1 MTSMRSCRMN
11 CHAKTNHPSIPNIM
25 EQTLSK
31 DVQEKLDMI
40 NWEALK
46 DKYGVSRDSFN
57 NNPQLAS
64 QLAYGQMTDLVF
76 ASKEDFSGLLSLRAS
91 LDTSGDKP
99 EMKVKVFTME
109 KEKSEKDTLFIY
121 RQPITSDAVKKA
133 LFEKGKWQGP
143 DGREMSGYL
152 NANGGRPITLNIDGK
167 RQQFLVSLHHPTNR
181 VVAMSLDSVRSYFYD
196 KDNNLRGRGMY
207 GVPFTEEQVKG
218 LIEGNAVVHSGIRKD
233 GESFSCC
240 VQFDAA
246 KREPTVS
253 HPSWL
258 KQAQKA
264 GAEIAPKQKQEV
276 QEKAAQQQKT
286 SQEQGQKKSGGLKK

>member
-1 MTSMRSCRMN
+1 
-11 CHAKTNHPSIPNIM
+11 M

-40 NWEALK
+40 NWESLK
-46 DKYGVSRDSFN
+46 DKYGISRDSFY

-64 QLAYGQMTDLVF
+64 QLVYGQMTDLVF
-76 ASKEDFSGLLSLRAS
+76 ASKDDFSGLLSLRATM
-91 LDTSGDKP
+91 DTSGEKP

-109 KEKSEKDTLFIY
+109 KEKSEKDTLFLY
-121 RQPITSDAVKKA
+121 RQPITSEPVKKA
-133 LFEKGKWQGP
+133 LFERGKWQGP
-143 DGREMSGYL
+143 DGKEMSGYL

-167 RQQFLVSLHHPTNR
+167 KQQFLVSMHHPTNR
-181 VVAMSLDSVRSYFYD
+181 VVGISLDSVRAYFYD
-196 KDNNLRGRGMY
+196 KDNNLRGKGMY

-218 LIEGNAVVHSGIRKD
+218 LMEGNAVVHSGMRKD

-264 GAEIAPKQKQEV
+264 GAEVSPKQRQE
-276 QEKAAQQQKT
+276 EKAAQQQKT
-286 SQEQGQKKSGGLKK
+286 AQEQGQKKSGGLKK

>member
-1 MTSMRSCRMN
+1 
-11 CHAKTNHPSIPNIM
+11 M
-25 EQTLSK
+25 ETTLSK

-40 NWEALK
+40 NWDSLK
-46 DKYGVSRDSFN
+46 DKYGISRDTFY
-57 NNPQLAS
+57 NNPYLAS

-76 ASKEDFSGLLSLRAS
+76 ASKEDFSGLLSLRANM
-91 LDTSGDKP
+91 DTSGEKP
-99 EMKVKVFTME
+99 EMKVRAFTME
-109 KEKSEKDTLFIY
+109 KPKTMADTLY
-121 RQPITSDAVKKA
+121 LYKQPITSEAVKEA
-133 LFEKGKWQGP
+133 LLEKGEWLGP
-143 DGREMSGYL
+143 DGKKMHGHL

-181 VVAMSLDSVRSYFYD
+181 VVGMSLDSVRSYFYD

-207 GVPFTEEQVKG
+207 GVPFSEEQVKG
-218 LIEGNAVVHSGIRKD
+218 LIEGNAVVHSGLRKD

-246 KREPTVS
+246 KREPVIS

-264 GAEIAPKQKQEV
+264 GAEIAPKQRQE
-276 QEKAAQQQKT
+276 QQQKE

>member
-1 MTSMRSCRMN
+1 
-11 CHAKTNHPSIPNIM
+11 M

-40 NWEALK
+40 NWDSLK
-46 DKYGVSRDSFN
+46 DKYGISRDLFYNS
-57 NNPQLAS
+57 PQLAS
-64 QLAYGQMTDLVF
+64 QLVYGQMTDLVY
-76 ASKEDFSGLLSLRAS
+76 ASKEDFSGLLSLRATM
-91 LDTSGDKP
+91 DTSGEKP

-109 KEKSEKDTLFIY
+109 KEKSEKDALYLY
-121 RQPITSDAVKKA
+121 RQPITSEAVKEA
-133 LFEKGKWQGP
+133 LFEKGEWLGP
-143 DGREMSGYL
+143 DGKKMHGHL
-152 NANGGRPITLNIDGK
+152 NANGGRPITLNLDGK

-181 VVAMSLDSVRSYFYD
+181 IVGISLDSVKSYFYD

-218 LIEGNAVVHSGIRKD
+218 MMEGNAVVHSGLRKD

-246 KREPTVS
+246 KREPTIS

-258 KQAQKA
+258 KQAQRA
-264 GAEIAPKQKQEV
+264 GAEISPKQRQEQ
-276 QEKAAQQQKT
+276 QEKVVQQQKA

>member
-1 MTSMRSCRMN
+1 
-11 CHAKTNHPSIPNIM
+11 M
-25 EQTLSK
+25 ETTLSK

-40 NWEALK
+40 NWDSLK
-46 DKYGVSRDSFN
+46 DKYGISRDTFY
-57 NNPQLAS
+57 NNPHLAS

-76 ASKEDFSGLLSLRAS
+76 ASKEDFSGLLSLRANM
-91 LDTSGDKP
+91 DTSGEKP
-99 EMKVKVFTME
+99 EMKVRAFTME
-109 KEKSEKDTLFIY
+109 KPKTMADTLY
-121 RQPITSDAVKKA
+121 LYKQPITSEAVKEA
-133 LFEKGKWQGP
+133 LLEKGEWLGP
-143 DGREMSGYL
+143 DGKKMHGHL

-181 VVAMSLDSVRSYFYD
+181 VVGMSLDSVRSYFYD

-218 LIEGNAVVHSGIRKD
+218 LIEGNAVVHSGLRKD

-246 KREPTVS
+246 KREPAIS

-264 GAEIAPKQKQEV
+264 GAEIAPKQRQEQ
-276 QEKAAQQQKT
+276 QEKAAQQQKA
-286 SQEQGQKKSGGLKK
+286 SQEQGQKKSGGMKK

>member
-1 MTSMRSCRMN
+1 
-11 CHAKTNHPSIPNIM
+11 M

-46 DKYGVSRDSFN
+46 DKYGVSRDSFY

-133 LFEKGKWQGP
+133 LVEKGKWQGP

-152 NANGGRPITLNIDGK
+152 NANGGRPLTLNIDGK

>member
-1 MTSMRSCRMN
+1 
-11 CHAKTNHPSIPNIM
+11 M
-25 EQTLSK
+25 ETTLSK

-40 NWEALK
+40 NWDSLK
-46 DKYGVSRDSFN
+46 DKYGISRDTFYT
-57 NNPQLAS
+57 NPHLAS
-64 QLAYGQMTDLVF
+64 QLAYGQMTDLVL
-76 ASKEDFSGLLSLRAS
+76 ASKEDFSGLLSLRANM
-91 LDTSGDKP
+91 DTSGEKP
-99 EMKVKVFTME
+99 EMKVRAFTME
-109 KEKSEKDTLFIY
+109 KPKTMADTLY
-121 RQPITSDAVKKA
+121 LYKQPITSEAVKEA
-133 LFEKGKWQGP
+133 LLEKGEWLGP
-143 DGREMSGYL
+143 DGKKMHGHL

-181 VVAMSLDSVRSYFYD
+181 VVGMSLDSVRSYFYD

-207 GVPFTEEQVKG
+207 GVPFSEEQVKG
-218 LIEGNAVVHSGIRKD
+218 LIEGNAVVHSGLRKD

-246 KREPTVS
+246 KREPAIS

-264 GAEIAPKQKQEV
+264 GAEIAPKQRQEQ
-276 QEKAAQQQKT
+276 QEIAVQQQKA

>member
-1 MTSMRSCRMN
+1 
-11 CHAKTNHPSIPNIM
+11 M
-25 EQTLSK
+25 ETTLSK

-40 NWEALK
+40 NWDSLK
-46 DKYGVSRDSFN
+46 DKYGISRDSFYT
-57 NNPQLAS
+57 NPHLAS

-76 ASKEDFSGLLSLRAS
+76 AGKDDFSGMLSLRANM
-91 LDTSGDKP
+91 DTSGEKP

-109 KEKSEKDTLFIY
+109 KTKTMADTLYLY
-121 RQPITSDAVKKA
+121 RQPITSEKVKEA
-133 LFEKGKWQGP
+133 LLATGEWLGP
-143 DGREMSGYL
+143 DGKKMGGHL
-152 NANGGRPITLNIDGK
+152 NANGGRPIALNIDGK

-181 VVAMSLDSVRSYFYD
+181 VVGMSLDSVRSYFYD

-207 GVPFTEEQVKG
+207 GVPFSEEQVKG
-218 LIEGNAVVHSGIRKD
+218 LIEGNAVVHSGLRKD

-246 KREPTVS
+246 KREPAIS

-264 GAEIAPKQKQEV
+264 GAEIAPKQRQEQ
-276 QEKAAQQQKT
+276 QEKAAQQQKA

>member
-1 MTSMRSCRMN
+1 
-11 CHAKTNHPSIPNIM
+11 M
-25 EQTLSK
+25 ETTLSK

-40 NWEALK
+40 NWDSRK
-46 DKYGVSRDSFN
+46 DKYGISRDTFY
-57 NNPQLAS
+57 NNPHLAS

-76 ASKEDFSGLLSLRAS
+76 ASKEDFSGLLSLRANM
-91 LDTSGDKP
+91 DTSGEKP
-99 EMKVKVFTME
+99 EMKVRAFTME
-109 KEKSEKDTLFIY
+109 KPKTMADTLY
-121 RQPITSDAVKKA
+121 LYKQPITSEAVKEA
-133 LFEKGKWQGP
+133 LLEKGEWLGP
-143 DGREMSGYL
+143 DGKKMHGHL

-181 VVAMSLDSVRSYFYD
+181 VVGMSLDSVRSYFYD

-207 GVPFTEEQVKG
+207 GVPFSEEQVKG
-218 LIEGNAVVHSGIRKD
+218 LIEGNAVVHSGLRKD

-246 KREPTVS
+246 KREPAIS

-264 GAEIAPKQKQEV
+264 GAEIAPKQRQEQ
-276 QEKAAQQQKT
+276 QEKAAQQQKA
-286 SQEQGQKKSGGLKK
+286 SQEQGQKKSGGMKK

>member
-1 MTSMRSCRMN
+1 
-11 CHAKTNHPSIPNIM
+11 M

-40 NWEALK
+40 NWDSLK
-46 DKYGVSRDSFN
+46 EKYGISRDSFYT
-57 NNPQLAS
+57 NPHLAS

-76 ASKEDFSGLLSLRAS
+76 AGKEDFSGMLSLRAY
-91 LDTSGDKP
+91 LDTSGEKP

-109 KEKSEKDTLFIY
+109 KEKSEKDAIYLF
-121 RQPITSDAVKKA
+121 RQSITSEAVKKA
-133 LFEKGKWQGP
+133 LFETGEWFGP
-143 DGREMSGYL
+143 DGKKMGGHL

-181 VVAMSLDSVRSYFYD
+181 VVGMSLDSVRSYFYD

-218 LIEGNAVVHSGIRKD
+218 LIEGNAVVHSGLRKD

-246 KREPTVS
+246 KREPTIS

-264 GAEIAPKQKQEV
+264 GAEMTPKQRQEQ
-276 QEKAAQQQKT
+276 QEKAAQQQKA
-286 SQEQGQKKSGGLKK
+286 SQEQGQKKSGGLRK

>member
-1 MTSMRSCRMN
+1 
-11 CHAKTNHPSIPNIM
+11 M
-25 EQTLSK
+25 ETTLSK

-40 NWEALK
+40 NWDSLK
-46 DKYGVSRDSFN
+46 DKYGISRDTFY
-57 NNPQLAS
+57 NNPHLAS

-76 ASKEDFSGLLSLRAS
+76 ASKEDFSGLLSLRANM
-91 LDTSGDKP
+91 DTSGEKP
-99 EMKVKVFTME
+99 EMKVRAFTME
-109 KEKSEKDTLFIY
+109 KPKTMADTLY
-121 RQPITSDAVKKA
+121 LYKQPITSEAVKEA
-133 LFEKGKWQGP
+133 LLEKGEWLGP
-143 DGREMSGYL
+143 DGKKMHGHL

-181 VVAMSLDSVRSYFYD
+181 VVGMSLDSVRSYFYD

-207 GVPFTEEQVKG
+207 GVPFSEEQVKG
-218 LIEGNAVVHSGIRKD
+218 LIEGNAVVHSGLRKD

-246 KREPTVS
+246 KREPAIS

-264 GAEIAPKQKQEV
+264 GAEIAPKQKQEQ
-276 QEKAAQQQKT
+276 QEKAAQQQKA

>member
-1 MTSMRSCRMN
+1 
-11 CHAKTNHPSIPNIM
+11 M
-25 EQTLSK
+25 ETTLSK

-40 NWEALK
+40 NWDSLK
-46 DKYGVSRDSFN
+46 DKYGISRDTFY
-57 NNPQLAS
+57 NNPHLAS

-76 ASKEDFSGLLSLRAS
+76 ASKEDFSGLLSLRANM
-91 LDTSGDKP
+91 DTSGEKP
-99 EMKVKVFTME
+99 EMKVRAFTME
-109 KEKSEKDTLFIY
+109 KPKTMADTLY
-121 RQPITSDAVKKA
+121 LYKQPITSEAVKEA
-133 LFEKGKWQGP
+133 LLEKGEWLGP
-143 DGREMSGYL
+143 DGKKMHGHL

-181 VVAMSLDSVRSYFYD
+181 VVGMSLDSVRSFFYD

-207 GVPFTEEQVKG
+207 GVPFSEEQVKG
-218 LIEGNAVVHSGIRKD
+218 LIEGNAVVHSGLRKD

-246 KREPTVS
+246 KREPAIS

-264 GAEIAPKQKQEV
+264 GAEIAPKQRQEQ
-276 QEKAAQQQKT
+276 QEKAVQQQKA

>member
-1 MTSMRSCRMN
+1 
-11 CHAKTNHPSIPNIM
+11 M

-91 LDTSGDKP
+91 LDTSGGKP

-152 NANGGRPITLNIDGK
+152 NANGGRPITLNIDEK

>member
-1 MTSMRSCRMN
+1 
-11 CHAKTNHPSIPNIM
+11 M
-25 EQTLSK
+25 EQPLSK
-31 DVQEKLDMI
+31 AVQEKLDMI

-207 GVPFTEEQVKG
+207 GVQFTEEQVKG

>member
-1 MTSMRSCRMN
+1 
-11 CHAKTNHPSIPNIM
+11 M
-25 EQTLSK
+25 ETTLSK

-40 NWEALK
+40 NWDSLK
-46 DKYGVSRDSFN
+46 DKYGISRDTFY
-57 NNPQLAS
+57 NNPHLAS

-76 ASKEDFSGLLSLRAS
+76 ASKEDFSGLLSLRANM
-91 LDTSGDKP
+91 DTSGEKP
-99 EMKVKVFTME
+99 EMKVRAFTME
-109 KEKSEKDTLFIY
+109 KPKTMADTLY
-121 RQPITSDAVKKA
+121 LYKQPITSEAVKEA
-133 LFEKGKWQGP
+133 LLEKGEWLGP
-143 DGREMSGYL
+143 DGKKMHGHL

-181 VVAMSLDSVRSYFYD
+181 VVGMSLDSVRSYFYD

-218 LIEGNAVVHSGIRKD
+218 LIEGNAVVHSGLRKD

-246 KREPTVS
+246 KREPAIS

-264 GAEIAPKQKQEV
+264 GAEIAPKQRQEQ
-276 QEKAAQQQKT
+276 QEKAAQQQKA

>member
-1 MTSMRSCRMN
+1 
-11 CHAKTNHPSIPNIM
+11 M
-25 EQTLSK
+25 ETTLSK

-40 NWEALK
+40 NWDSLK
-46 DKYGVSRDSFN
+46 DKYGISRDTFY
-57 NNPQLAS
+57 NNPHLAS

-76 ASKEDFSGLLSLRAS
+76 ASKEDFSGLLSLRANM
-91 LDTSGDKP
+91 DTSGEKP
-99 EMKVKVFTME
+99 EMKVRAFTME
-109 KEKSEKDTLFIY
+109 KPKTMADTLY
-121 RQPITSDAVKKA
+121 LYKQPITSEAVKEA
-133 LFEKGKWQGP
+133 LLEKGEWLGP
-143 DGREMSGYL
+143 DGKKMHGHL

-181 VVAMSLDSVRSYFYD
+181 VVGMSLDSVRSYFYD

-207 GVPFTEEQVKG
+207 GVPFSEEQVKG
-218 LIEGNAVVHSGIRKD
+218 LIEGNAVIHSGLRKD

-246 KREPTVS
+246 KREPAIS

-264 GAEIAPKQKQEV
+264 GAEIAPKQRQEQ
-276 QEKAAQQQKT
+276 QEKAAQQQKA

>member
-1 MTSMRSCRMN
+1 
-11 CHAKTNHPSIPNIM
+11 M

-40 NWEALK
+40 NWDSLK
-46 DKYGVSRDSFN
+46 DKYGISRDSFY
-57 NNPQLAS
+57 NNPHLAS

-76 ASKEDFSGLLSLRAS
+76 AAKEDFSGLLSLRANM
-91 LDTSGDKP
+91 DTSGEKP

-109 KEKSEKDTLFIY
+109 KPKTMADTLY
-121 RQPITSDAVKKA
+121 LYKQPITSEAVKEA
-133 LFEKGKWQGP
+133 LLEKGEWLGP
-143 DGREMSGYL
+143 DGKKMHGHL
-152 NANGGRPITLNIDGK
+152 NANGGRPITLNLDGK

-181 VVAMSLDSVRSYFYD
+181 VVGISLDSVKSYFYD

-218 LIEGNAVVHSGIRKD
+218 LIEGNAVVHSGLRKD

-246 KREPTVS
+246 KREPTIS

-258 KQAQKA
+258 KQAHKA
-264 GAEIAPKQKQEV
+264 GAEISPKQKQE
-276 QEKAAQQQKT
+276 EKAAQQQKA
-286 SQEQGQKKSGGLKK
+286 SQEQAQSQKKSGGLKK

>member
-1 MTSMRSCRMN
+1 
-11 CHAKTNHPSIPNIM
+11 M

-276 QEKAAQQQKT
+276 QEKAAQLQKT